1 MTSSRV
7 RVLIMVAVLGLVAVA
22 GIVWLVG
29 VATGDPGGSPTG
41 AGVNLPVDDGDDGDV
56 TDVPEQDADEVESP
70 DGEPASQEK
79 PQAESQKKPQEQ
91 SQGNNRR
98 SVRWNG
104 VRLDGSTGDDGC
116 VTIINKTS
124 TVGTIESVSFEVR
137 SGPGRAAA
145 RSAPGHCDPT
155 GDPLC
160 QGVTLRAGS
169 QCLAGAVITGEPSDS
184 PYVIQA
190 VVHFRYRCV
199 NVEDAPCDEVGNW
212 GGPPPTEQRP
222 VEIRGATANNVPQFE
237 YYIGGTDT
245 SGDEDDTTA
254 SPEPSPEVTDE
265 SPTSEDGSG
274 AASETTPG
282 EDTATTPEEE

>member
-1 MTSSRV
+1 MASSRV
-7 RVLIMVAVLGLVAVA
+7 RVIIMAGVLGLVAVA

-41 AGVNLPVDDGDDGDV
+41 AGVNLPVDDE
-56 TDVPEQDADEVESP
+56 DVPEQDVDDVPPPA
-70 DGEPASQEK
+70 GEPTSQERSQEK
-79 PQAESQKKPQEQ
+79 SR
-91 SQGNNRR
+91 NNRR

-104 VRLDGSTGDDGC
+104 VRLDGSPGDDGC

-124 TVGTIESVSFEVR
+124 TAGTIESVSFEVR
-137 SGPGRAAA
+137 SGPGRAGA
-145 RSAPGHCDPT
+145 RSAPGRCEPT

-160 QGVTLRAGS
+160 QGVTLRPGS

-199 NVEDAPCDEVGNW
+199 NVEDSPCDEVQDW
-212 GGPPPTEQRP
+212 GGRPPTEQRP
-222 VEIRGATANNVPQFE
+222 VEIRGATANNVPQFD

-245 SGDEDDTTA
+245 SGDEDDPAT
-254 SPEPSPEVTDE
+254 SPEPSLEITETPD
-265 SPTSEDGSG
+265 TSGE
-274 AASETTPG
+274 ATPG
-282 EDTATTPEEE
+282 ETVATTPEGE

>member
-1 MTSSRV
+1 MASSRV
-7 RVLIMVAVLGLVAVA
+7 RVLIMVGVLGLLAAA
-22 GIVWLVG
+22 GVVWLVG
-29 VATGDPGGSPTG
+29 VATGGPGGSPAG
-41 AGVNLPVDDGDDGDV
+41 AGVSMPVDDEVGPDEVGPDE
-56 TDVPEQDADEVESP
+56 DVPDEVVPDEAGPGEVQSP
-70 DGEPASQEK
+70 VGEPTSQEK
-79 PQAESQKKPQEQ
+79 

-124 TVGTIESVSFEVR
+124 TVATIESVSFEVR
-137 SGPGRAAA
+137 SGPGRATA
-145 RSAPGHCDPT
+145 RSAPGHCEPT

-199 NVEDAPCDEVGNW
+199 NVEDAPCDEVQDW
-212 GGPPPTEQRP
+212 AGPPPTEQRP
-222 VEIRGATANNVPQFE
+222 VEIRGATANNVPQFD
-237 YYIGGTDT
+237 YYIGDDT
-245 SGDEDDTTA
+245 DTTA
-254 SPEPSPEVTDE
+254 SPEPSPEITETPD
-265 SPTSEDGSG
+265 PTGV
-274 AASETTPG
+274 ATPSETAG
-282 EDTATTPEEE
+282 FHGDI